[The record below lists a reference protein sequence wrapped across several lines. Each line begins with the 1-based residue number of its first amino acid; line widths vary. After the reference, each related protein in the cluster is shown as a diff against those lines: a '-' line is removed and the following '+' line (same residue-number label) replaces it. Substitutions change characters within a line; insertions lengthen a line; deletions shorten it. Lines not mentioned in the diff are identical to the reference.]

1 MWITPA
7 PARWAPEAR
16 PVRPPPFTFR
26 GVAHEQTY
34 FSAQQHQPP
43 PYPRLPQA
51 QQHQRRSQSSQE
63 PSHTRSMAPGRDR
76 LPEVNGAISRK
87 GAFPKSL
94 RIRQRS
100 EFQGAQRDSRR
111 IHAEWFVV
119 LVSLR
124 SDNTSPGAR
133 LGITASRKAGNAVI
147 RNRTKRL
154 VREWF
159 RGAQTRLPATLDL
172 VVICRADLPWLDLSQ
187 VESALGR
194 LEGKIKNLA
203 GRSL

>member
-1 MWITPA
+1 
-7 PARWAPEAR
+7 
-16 PVRPPPFTFR
+16 
-26 GVAHEQTY
+26 
-34 FSAQQHQPP
+34 
-43 PYPRLPQA
+43 
-51 QQHQRRSQSSQE
+51 
-63 PSHTRSMAPGRDR
+63 MAPGRDR
-76 LPEVNGAISRK
+76 LSEVSGASSLK

-100 EFQGAQRDSRR
+100 EFQGAQRKSNR

-119 LVSLR
+119 LVSMR
-124 SDNTSPGAR
+124 RDEASPGAR

-159 RGAQTRLPATLDL
+159 RSAQMRLPSTVDL
-172 VVICRADLPWLDLSQ
+172 VVICRANLPWLDLSE